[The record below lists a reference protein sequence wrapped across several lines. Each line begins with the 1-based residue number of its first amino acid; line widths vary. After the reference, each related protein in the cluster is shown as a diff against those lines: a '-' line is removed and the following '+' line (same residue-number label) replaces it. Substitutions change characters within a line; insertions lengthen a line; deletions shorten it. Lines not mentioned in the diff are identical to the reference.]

1 MVKLLKRTA
10 FIVVLIS
17 LVINIYVYFRELEIK
32 LFNYIFW
39 VSILIYFILTIFY
52 DFYLKKHS

>member
-17 LVINIYVYFRELEIK
+17 LVINIYVYFRELEIE

-39 VSILIYFILTIFY
+39 ISILIYFILTIFY

>member
-1 MVKLLKRTA
+1 MVKLLKRTSIIL
-10 FIVVLIS
+10 FLIS

-39 VSILIYFILTIFY
+39 ISILIYFILTIFY

>member
-1 MVKLLKRTA
+1 MVKLVKRTA

-17 LVINIYVYFRELEIK
+17 LVINMYVYFSELEVE

-39 VSILIYFILTIFY
+39 ISISFYFILTIFY